1 MLGESIR
8 REDVREDLRPLVT
21 VRRVIGPWGLL
32 AGRVRPQGVEEV
44 VEGGLVRLVV
54 GRERTV
60 GEASRCVEPA
70 IAVRLHDE
78 WLVAPDGI
86 LSPRAFGRHV
96 VGPRG
101 QREVGLVVAGPPLV
115 LLISPDVFL
124 PLGPRLA
131 FGVCG
136 GTVGEDTAVEG
147 ASPARLGGDPSLLG
161 PGACGERSGSSR
173 WRSSRSRSSIRRRS
187 SRRA

>member
-21 VRRVIGPWGLL
+21 VRRVIGVLGPWGLL

-54 GRERTV
+54 GREGIV

-101 QREVGLVVAGPPLV
+101 QREVGLVVAGPPL
-115 LLISPDVFL
+115 
-124 PLGPRLA
+124 A

-136 GTVGEDTAVEG
+136 GTVVEDTAVEWPG
-147 ASPARLGGDPSLLG
+147 PAPLGGDPSLLG

-173 WRSSRSRSSIRRRS
+173 WRS
-187 SRRA
+187 